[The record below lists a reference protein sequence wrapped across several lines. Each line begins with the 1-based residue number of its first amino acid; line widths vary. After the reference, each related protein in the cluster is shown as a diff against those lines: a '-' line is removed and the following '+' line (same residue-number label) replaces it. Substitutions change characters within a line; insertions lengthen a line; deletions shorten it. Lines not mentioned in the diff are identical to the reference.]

1 MDRGC
6 AVDVGDAFDG
16 CDPDSDDS
24 ASVASDE
31 DLRRIYCSDGPP
43 AKRPRCLSNLLRT
56 KKSIA
61 IIDP

>member
-6 AVDVGDAFDG
+6 AVDVGDALDG

-24 ASVASDE
+24 ESVASDE

-43 AKRPRCLSNLLRT
+43 AKRPRYWSDLLRT
-56 KKSIA
+56 RKSIA